1 MRQGALA
8 TGGRNHYVGLTA
20 LDNGPIMTFPA
31 EARLDLLCVGHLNID
46 HEVRV
51 AELPK
56 EDRTVPTLTH
66 DIFLGGTAANVAR
79 WGARTG
85 LRCGLAAFV
94 GRDLPEYMRETLR
107 HDRVDISGV
116 VAREGVLTPTC
127 WIALDRK
134 AHQQTFIDQG
144 AMARTGRLAL
154 PDLQGVGW
162 VHITTGD
169 PEYQL
174 RVARKA
180 RSLGINVAADPA
192 QEIHYRWN
200 ARRLHELLSL
210 SEILFVNRSEL
221 TKTLELAERR
231 TPEDLLGEVPL
242 IVETLGSQG
251 ARAYTRRG
259 TFSVPAKSVRHP
271 QTVTGAG
278 DAFRGGFYGGWL
290 RGLSIEKCLR
300 AGTAAGALV
309 VANRRSLFLPIK
321 SRSS

>member
-107 HDRVDISGV
+107 HDQGSGYGTIR
-116 VAREGVLTPTC
+116 A
-127 WIALDRK
+127 WAL
-134 AHQQTFIDQG
+134 
-144 AMARTGRLAL
+144 
-154 PDLQGVGW
+154 
-162 VHITTGD
+162 
-169 PEYQL
+169 
-174 RVARKA
+174 
-180 RSLGINVAADPA
+180 
-192 QEIHYRWN
+192 
-200 ARRLHELLSL
+200 
-210 SEILFVNRSEL
+210 EILDAIVTVSLIQWAVEL
-221 TKTLELAERR
+221 VRDHDR
-231 TPEDLLGEVPL
+231 PVPWL
-242 IVETLGSQG
+242 WPRVS
-251 ARAYTRRG
+251 
-259 TFSVPAKSVRHP
+259 
-271 QTVTGAG
+271 AG
-278 DAFRGGFYGGWL
+278 PPKMEP
-290 RGLSIEKCLR
+290 LS
-300 AGTAAGALV
+300 
-309 VANRRSLFLPIK
+309 P
-321 SRSS
+321 